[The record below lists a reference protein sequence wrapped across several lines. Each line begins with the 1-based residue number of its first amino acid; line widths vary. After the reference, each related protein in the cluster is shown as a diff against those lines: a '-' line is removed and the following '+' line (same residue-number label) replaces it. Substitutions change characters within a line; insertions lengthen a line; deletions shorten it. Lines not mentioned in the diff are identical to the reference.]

1 MNTSLGLAGVTLG
14 FVISVVAVVVIGI
27 GLHRREAPLLQ
38 SAGPFSLGLLGAAL
52 LAVVAM
58 AALPLLV
65 GAGAALVLWRSLRGQ
80 RRIDGAPSMRPD
92 APNGASA
99 SSMRRRAAAGFG
111 DSTVI
116 AQRRE

>member
-1 MNTSLGLAGVTLG
+1 MNEMHLSPTRERLTRRRRWRPIVVDEPTPAHLVGLASAFLVTGVA
-14 FVISVVAVVVIGI
+14 I
-27 GLHRREAPLLQ
+27 
-38 SAGPFSLGLLGAAL
+38 AL